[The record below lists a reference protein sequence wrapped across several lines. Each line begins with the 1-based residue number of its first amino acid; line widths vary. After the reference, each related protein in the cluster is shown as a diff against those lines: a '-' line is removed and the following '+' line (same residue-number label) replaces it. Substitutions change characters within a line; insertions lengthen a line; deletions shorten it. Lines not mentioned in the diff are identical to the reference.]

1 MAPTLYAHLPGL
13 KLREGDAPF
22 AGGLLRRLPFDEW
35 VSLESEYQWADS
47 KYERARPTFWI
58 RELASDVSEA
68 SEAIKDAVSTALW
81 PVHAA
86 FLLDHQAP
94 LLPNPL
100 LSSCYVCTDPP
111 PEYSDIV
118 RSSVLRQ
125 IGPME
130 RELIVY
136 GDPLT
141 YTYGAADL
149 AGVERRLQ
157 FVEANHLRDLNDD
170 IGAGIRVLEETA
182 RPDSWYGGDQV
193 ICQLHGFV
201 RCMAACESLLLAQ
214 IDEGEKVE
222 ITQTFGRNAAVLF
235 TASAEQKERAEKQFV
250 ELYRLRT
257 QLIHGRASAVGA
269 DAETI
274 KKLTQGRRLLRNII
288 MAALLLR
295 VRDCDRAP
303 LWQLLQQCWND
314 PERHARLA
322 QTMTELRS
330 L

>member
-1 MAPTLYAHLPGL
+1 MATTLYAHLPGL
-13 KLREGDAPF
+13 KLGEGDAPF
-22 AGGLLRRLPFDEW
+22 AGGLLTRLPFAEW

-47 KYERARPTFWI
+47 RYERAQPTFWI
-58 RELASDVSEA
+58 RELESDASV
-68 SEAIKDAVSTALW
+68 AIQEAVSAALW
-81 PVHAA
+81 PVHTA

-94 LLPNPL
+94 LLANPL
-100 LSSCYVCTDPP
+100 LSSCYVRKDPP
-111 PEYSDIV
+111 PEYSGVV
-118 RSSVLRQ
+118 RFSVMRQ

-149 AGVERRLQ
+149 AAVERRLQ
-157 FVEANHLRDLNDD
+157 FVEVNHLRDLNDD
-170 IGAGIRVLEETA
+170 IGAGIQVLEETA

-193 ICQLHGFV
+193 ICRLHGFV
-201 RCMAACESLLLAQ
+201 RCMAACESLLLPP

-222 ITQTFGRNAAVLF
+222 ITQTFGRNAAALF

-257 QLIHGRASAVGA
+257 QLIHGRASPVGA
-269 DAETI
+269 DVETI
-274 KKLTQGRRLLRNII
+274 EKLTQGRRLLRNII
-288 MAALLLR
+288 IAALLLR
-295 VRDCDRAP
+295 MRDSDRAP
-303 LWQLLQQCWND
+303 VWQLLQQCWND

-322 QTMTELRS
+322 QTMTELPN